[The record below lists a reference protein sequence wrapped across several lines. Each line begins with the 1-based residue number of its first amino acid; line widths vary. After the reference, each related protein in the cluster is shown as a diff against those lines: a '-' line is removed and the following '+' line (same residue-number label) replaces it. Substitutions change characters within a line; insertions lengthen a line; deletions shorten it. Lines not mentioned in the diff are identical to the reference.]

1 MPAGGGGVNAGGW
14 MAGVSKGQI
23 KGNEVGSRLR
33 EARGVG
39 FLLSHWHDQEAK
51 FSPLISASPKFQRRA
66 RFHFRF
72 ALDFV
77 LKWEVL
83 E

>member
-1 MPAGGGGVNAGGW
+1 VDGGG
-14 MAGVSKGQI
+14 I
-23 KGNEVGSRLR
+23 EVGSRLR

-39 FLLSHWHDQEAK
+39 SEIEDWLSVVALALDQEAN
-51 FSPLISASPKFQRRA
+51 FSSLISASPKFQRRA
-66 RFHFRF
+66 QLHFRF